1 MPRLK
6 PIPRD
11 EVSDE
16 FTLKMY
22 DFMFGDRDP
31 VAELAPSVALPA
43 TGGR

>member
-6 PIPRD
+6 PIPRV

-22 DFMFGDRDP
+22 NVMFGDRDP
-31 VAELAPSVALPA
+31 VADPGTRQP
-43 TGGR
+43 